1 MNPAGR
7 FSEAQGPTV
16 ALPRRRMTEPHHP
29 SEPSPGPEPRPQLD
43 DPADLFPPPHEAS
56 EGLSDL
62 LPPHPPERSV
72 IKRVIYIVVGVVLI
86 LIGTVIWITPIIGG
100 APLFWIPGLIFL
112 AKASDPMRRLINV
125 GDRKLPGKLRTLLR
139 WARDKT
145 GAAPTPAASAPGD
158 AESAGSA
165 KTGET
170 AATSPPPGGGP
181 TPNA

>member
-1 MNPAGR
+1 
-7 FSEAQGPTV
+7 
-16 ALPRRRMTEPHHP
+16 MTGPHHP
-29 SEPSPGPEPRPQLD
+29 SEPPPAREPLPTLD

-56 EGLSDL
+56 EELAEL

-72 IKRVIYIVVGVVLI
+72 VKRIVFIVVGVVLI

-100 APLFWIPGLIFL
+100 APLFWIPGFIFL
-112 AKASDPMRRLINV
+112 AKASDPMRRLINF
-125 GDRKLPGKLRTLLR
+125 GDSKLPGKLRTLLR

-145 GAAPTPAASAPGD
+145 GAAPKPAASAPGD

-170 AATSPPPGGGP
+170 APTSRPPSGGP